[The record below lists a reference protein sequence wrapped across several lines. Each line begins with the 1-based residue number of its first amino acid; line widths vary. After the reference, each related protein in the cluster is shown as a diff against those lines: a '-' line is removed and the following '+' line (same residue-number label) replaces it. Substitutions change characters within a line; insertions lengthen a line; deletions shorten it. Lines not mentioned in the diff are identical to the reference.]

1 MDSINLELNNLD
13 IKEQF
18 INVKKSEPLSIPTTA
33 KSAASSIEDLN
44 ADFREN
50 LYLDRMNYLR
60 EEISKINVKE
70 MEINP
75 DDLFDKF
82 CDPENPVSIKF
93 NDISAAAYRIKGGV
107 ENTPCTRS
115 HMSDLTGMEIFFK
128 KDFLQYTGSFKE
140 RGARFAL
147 LSLSKEQRTKGVIAA
162 SAGNHAQALCYHGK
176 MLKIPVIV
184 VMPKIAPIMKVSN
197 CRSYG
202 AIVLVE
208 GTNMSEAK
216 NYALKLSK
224 MLNLMYINGYDHPN
238 ILAGQG
244 TMALEIIEEIP
255 NVDAIVVP
263 TGGGGLLA
271 GIAVAAKYM
280 NPDIMIIAAESE
292 RCAGFYNSM
301 INGKPTF
308 TKAESTLADGLAVPV
323 VGVNSFASAHKLVDK
338 CVCVQEEFIAIAIL
352 RLLELEKAVVEGAG
366 ACGFAAILQGLLPE
380 LKGKRVV
387 IPLCGGNIDT
397 SILGRV
403 LERALV
409 ADGRLI
415 KIWVTISDRP
425 GSLAEFCKLI
435 SSQGASI
442 KDIAHERAWLKNDIF
457 SVQVQGVLEVE
468 NSEKARELEMVL
480 RSKYE
485 KVVMGSYGGH

>member
-1 MDSINLELNNLD
+1 MDSKHD

-18 INVKKSEPLSIPTTA
+18 LNTPTTVN
-33 KSAASSIEDLN
+33 SHSVEDLN
-44 ADFREN
+44 VDFKEH
-50 LYLDRMNYLR
+50 LYVDRLNYLR
-60 EEISKINVKE
+60 EEISKLNIKE
-70 MEINP
+70 LEITQ
-75 DDLFDKF
+75 DDLIDKF
-82 CDPENPVSIKF
+82 CDPENPVPIKF

-107 ENTPCTRS
+107 EVTPCTRS
-115 HMSDLTGMEIFFK
+115 HMSALTGMEIFFK

-140 RGARFAL
+140 RGARYAL
-147 LSLSKEQRTKGVIAA
+147 LSLSKEQKVNGVIAA

-176 MLKIPVIV
+176 LLKIPVVV

-202 AIVLVE
+202 AIVVIE
-208 GTNMSEAK
+208 GTNISEAK
-216 NYALKLSK
+216 TYALKLSK
-224 MLNLMYINGYDHPN
+224 MLNLMYINGYDHPD

-244 TMALEIIEEIP
+244 TMALEIIEQVP

-263 TGGGGLLA
+263 TGGAGLLA
-271 GIAVAAKYM
+271 GITVAAKYM
-280 NPDIMIIAAESE
+280 NPDIMIISAESE
-292 RCAGFYNSM
+292 RCASFYNSM

-308 TKAESTLADGLAVPV
+308 TKPESTLADGLAVPL
-323 VGVNSFASAHKLVDK
+323 VGVNSYASAHKLVDK
-338 CVCVQEEFIAIAIL
+338 CVRVKEEFIAIAIL

-366 ACGFAAILQGLLPE
+366 ACGFAAIVQGLLPE

-415 KIWVTISDRP
+415 KIWVTILDRP
-425 GSLAEFCKLI
+425 GGLTEFCKLI
-435 SSQGASI
+435 SSNGASI
-442 KDIAHERAWLKNDIF
+442 KDIAHERAWLKDDIF

-468 NSEKARELEMVL
+468 NSEKARELEMKL

-485 KVVMGSYGGH
+485 NVVMAPYGGF